1 MSRIDSFSG
10 INRFLSN
17 FYPAVVVLDDDEYPT
32 VEHAYQAAKTIDPE
46 ERRVIQSS
54 TTPAMAKKLGRHVT
68 VRDDWLDIKL
78 GIMAELL
85 VQKFTNDPRLSDLL
99 VGTAPAELIEGNW
112 WGDVYWG
119 QCRGYGENHLGRLLM
134 AIRAELLERA
144 A

>member
-17 FYPAVVVLDDDEYPT
+17 FHPAVVVLDGEEYPT

-46 ERRVIQSS
+46 ERKVILSS

-78 GIMAELL
+78 GVMAELL
-85 VQKFTNDPRLSDLL
+85 VQKFTNDPGLSASL
-99 VGTAPAELIEGNW
+99 VSTAPAELIEGNW

-119 QCRGYGENHLGRLLM
+119 QCRGQGENHLGRLLM
-134 AIRAELLERA
+134 AIRDELLER
-144 A
+144 